1 MLSIKRISKAYAGR
15 TLFANASLQINR
27 RDRIGVVGR
36 NGAGKSTL
44 FSIILK
50 DTLPDSGEI
59 ALERGAKVG
68 FLPQENAPTGDETVI
83 ELACSFSPAFIQAA
97 RRLGTFG
104 QAHGGDPTDT
114 DSEVFES
121 AGGGGLIAKAR
132 QILGGLGFRDADF
145 DRLARELSG
154 GWIMRAHLARLLVHE
169 PDLLLLDE
177 PTNHLDLHSL
187 IWLQNYLQN
196 YSGAILLI
204 SHDREFLNQLVRH
217 IVELEGGRVTR
228 YTGNYEKFVVQ
239 REAGEAQRLAAYENQ
254 QKEIDR
260 LMRFVD
266 RFRSKNTKAT
276 QAQSKLKQIERMEK
290 IEAPFVSRKK
300 MNFTFPQPGRSG
312 QRVIAL
318 RGLAKSYGELRVYTS
333 LDLEVERQQRIV
345 LVGPNGAGKSTLLK
359 MLAGVIGHDAGE
371 RELGHNVQPGYFA
384 QHRAET
390 LQLNHT
396 VLEEML
402 DTPVNVT
409 EESAR
414 TLLGGFL
421 FSDDDVFKKVGVLS
435 GGEKSRL
442 ALAKLLLN
450 PPNFLLLDE
459 PTTHLD
465 MGSIDTVIEAL
476 SQFKGTIVFISHD
489 VHFIRKIASHV
500 IHVEQGKLQHYPGPY
515 DYYLDKTGQQSSHA
529 TQTSLANGAPARG
542 GTAAS
547 REDAKSRK
555 RREAEQRQ
563 ALSKKR
569 KVKQDL
575 IDKLEAK
582 IAAMEKRQGE
592 IASQLELPETYTA
605 GGQAQQLNREL
616 MEINNDHERY
626 SDEWGVA
633 VDELNAIG

>member
-1 MLSIKRISKAYAGR
+1 MLSIKSISKAYAGR

-27 RDRIGVVGR
+27 RDCIGVVGR

-44 FSIILK
+44 LSIILD
-50 DTLPDSGEI
+50 DTSPDSGEI

-83 ELACSFSPAFIQAA
+83 ELACSFSPAFIEAA
-97 RRLGTFG
+97 RRLGALG
-104 QAHGGDPTDT
+104 QAHSGDPTDA
-114 DSEVFES
+114 DYEVFES
-121 AGGGGLIAKAR
+121 TGGGALIAKAR
-132 QILGGLGFRDADF
+132 QILGGLGFKDTDF
-145 DRLARELSG
+145 DRFAKELSG
-154 GWIMRAHLARLLVHE
+154 GWIMRAHLARLLVQE
-169 PDLLLLDE
+169 PDLLMLDE

-196 YSGAILLI
+196 YSGAIMLI
-204 SHDREFLNQLVRH
+204 SHDREFLNELVQY
-217 IVELEGGRVTR
+217 IVELESGRITR
-228 YTGNYEKFVVQ
+228 YTGNYEKYLVQ
-239 REAGEAQRLAAYENQ
+239 REAAETQRLAAYEKQ
-254 QKEIDR
+254 KKEIDR

-266 RFRSKNTKAT
+266 RFRAKNTKAT

-290 IEAPFVSRKK
+290 IEAPFISQRK
-300 MNFTFPQPGRSG
+300 MNFSFPQPGRSG
-312 QRVIAL
+312 QRVITL
-318 RGLAKSYGELRVYTS
+318 QSLAKSYGELQVYES
-333 LDLEVERQQRIV
+333 LDLEIMRQQRIV

-359 MLAGVIGHDAGE
+359 MLAGVISHDTGE
-371 RELGHNVQPGYFA
+371 RELGHNVEPGYFA
-384 QHRAET
+384 QHRSET
-390 LQLNHT
+390 LQLNRT

-402 DTPVNVT
+402 DTRANVT

-476 SQFKGTIVFISHD
+476 SQFKGTLVFISHD

-500 IHVEQGKLQHYPGPY
+500 IHVEQGKLRHYPGPY
-515 DYYLDKTGQQSSHA
+515 DYYLDKTGQLSSRA
-529 TQTSLANGAPARG
+529 TQTSLSNGSPARG
-542 GTAAS
+542 GTTT
-547 REDAKSRK
+547 RPEDAKSRK
-555 RREAEQRQ
+555 RREAELRQ

-569 KVKQDL
+569 KVKQDI

-582 IAAMEKRQGE
+582 ISAIEKRQVE
-592 IASQLELPETYTA
+592 IASQLELPETYTD

-616 MEINNDHERY
+616 MEINDNHDRY
-626 SDEWGVA
+626 SDEWSKA
-633 VDELNAIG
+633 VDDLNTIG

>member
-1 MLSIKRISKAYAGR
+1 MLSIKSISKAYAGR

-44 FSIILK
+44 FSIILE
-50 DTLPDSGEI
+50 DTSPDSGKI
-59 ALERGAKVG
+59 TLERGAKVG
-68 FLPQENAPTGDETVI
+68 FLPQENAPTGDETVV
-83 ELACSFSPAFIQAA
+83 ELACSFSPAFIEAA
-97 RRLGTFG
+97 RRLGALG
-104 QAHGGDPTDT
+104 QAHGGDPTDA
-114 DSEVFES
+114 DYEAFES

-145 DRLARELSG
+145 DRLARDLSG
-154 GWIMRAHLARLLVHE
+154 GWIMRAHLARLLVQE

-228 YTGNYEKFVVQ
+228 YTGNYEKYVVQ

-318 RGLAKSYGELRVYTS
+318 RALAKSYGELGVYAS

-359 MLAGVIGHDAGE
+359 LLAGVIGHDAGE
-371 RELGHNVQPGYFA
+371 RQLGHNVQPGYFA

-390 LQLNHT
+390 LQLDGT

-402 DTPVNVT
+402 DTPANVT

-476 SQFKGTIVFISHD
+476 SQFKGTLVFISHD

-500 IHVEQGKLQHYPGPY
+500 IHVEQGKLRHYPGPY
-515 DYYLDKTGQQSSHA
+515 DYYLDKTGQQSSRA
-529 TQTSLANGAPARG
+529 TQTSLPNGAPASG
-542 GTAAS
+542 VTAA
-547 REDAKSRK
+547 RHEDPKSRK

-569 KVKQDL
+569 KGKQDI

-582 IAAMEKRQGE
+582 TSALEKRQGE
-592 IASQLELPETYTA
+592 IASQLEHPETYA
-605 GGQAQQLNREL
+605 DGGQAQQLNREL

-626 SDEWGVA
+626 SNEWSIA
-633 VDELNAIG
+633 VDDLNAIG

>member
-1 MLSIKRISKAYAGR
+1 MLSIKSISKAYAGR

-50 DTLPDSGEI
+50 DTSPDSGEI

-114 DSEVFES
+114 DYEVFES

-132 QILGGLGFRDADF
+132 QILSGLGFRDADF

-390 LQLNHT
+390 LQLNRT

-402 DTPVNVT
+402 DTPANVT

-592 IASQLELPETYTA
+592 IASQLKLPETYTA